1 MYSIKK
7 ICVGRQEEYRCDIN
21 IHFVIPS
28 NFYNILFDIDI
39 YILMIYSKISY
50 MFEYRSLV

>member
-7 ICVGRQEEYRCDIN
+7 FCIGRQEEYRCDIN

-28 NFYNILFDIDI
+28 NFL
-39 YILMIYSKISY
+39 
-50 MFEYRSLV
+50 